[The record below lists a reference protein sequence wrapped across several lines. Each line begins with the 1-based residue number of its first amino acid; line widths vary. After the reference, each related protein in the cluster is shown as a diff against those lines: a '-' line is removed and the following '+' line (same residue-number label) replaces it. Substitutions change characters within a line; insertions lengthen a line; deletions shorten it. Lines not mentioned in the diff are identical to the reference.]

1 MTPEA
6 DGLPMVA
13 RSARA
18 LGVRVN
24 VAFQDVQPDQEGRI
38 APGTGGMSAPLS
50 EWNLPNHRRPFGMG
64 RGSTGPREDHV
75 FAVEE
80 DSVGRAALVVRS
92 DPSRPTKHAFVEPAE
107 LVELPL
113 YEMNLASTRGN
124 WVRVWP

>member
-1 MTPEA
+1 
-6 DGLPMVA
+6 MVA

-18 LGVRVN
+18 LGVRVDGT
-24 VAFQDVQPDQEGRI
+24 FRDVHPDHEDRI
-38 APGTGGMSAPLS
+38 APGTGGMSVAPLS
-50 EWNLPNHRRPFGMG
+50 EWNLPNHRRPLGMG

-80 DSVGRAALVVRS
+80 DSVARAALVVRP
-92 DPSRPTKHAFVEPAE
+92 DPSRPTKHAFVEPVE

-113 YEMNLASTRGN
+113 YEMNLASTRES